1 MRFRDVRDVDNTTRF
16 AGQCS
21 PSKHAAFISSR
32 LTTKFRR
39 GDRSAPPSSR
49 DIIRLGQRTRSDSTT
64 YTLTVNE
71 TGCGPEPNC
80 ASSRCS
86 RSATHR
92 PPQAPV
98 KPCFVSGTWPEPAS
112 CSLPVR
118 VRRSESPNHVLTA
131 TLRIR
136 RTVTR
141 RTRQSYIG
149 DYASSSA
156 RAWIAPFTGS
166 DICVDRTQRSNHRSS
181 DVMPACLSRCWVIAA
196 ESVTVTVAGNLNSK
210 GPRRFLAGTDAPT
223 ECKQ

>member
-1 MRFRDVRDVDNTTRF
+1 VLLKMLTIGHASPPSGSGQTMFRFRHPAR
-16 AGQCS
+16 AGQ
-21 PSKHAAFISSR
+21 
-32 LTTKFRR
+32 L
-39 GDRSAPPSSR
+39 
-49 DIIRLGQRTRSDSTT
+49 Q
-64 YTLTVNE
+64 
-71 TGCGPEPNC
+71 
-80 ASSRCS
+80 
-86 RSATHR
+86 
-92 PPQAPV
+92 
-98 KPCFVSGTWPEPAS
+98 PAS
-112 CSLPVR
+112 A